1 MKIENICSSC
11 QINRKYAGKYKHV
24 SNLSILSLQDR
35 VNKIVKTPASL
46 SKLNQ
51 NKTKLYDKMKKHE
64 IVEELRQRNV
74 EFLSKLPAK
83 KLQSFFDFEMH
94 GLQRLHALLFGQS
107 NFNLQSLNLYS
118 YEILTHEH
126 LHDFMNYI
134 KNLFEE
140 LPLHLPE
147 EKKRKVAWHHQFFF

>member
-1 MKIENICSSC
+1 
-11 QINRKYAGKYKHV
+11 
-24 SNLSILSLQDR
+24 
-35 VNKIVKTPASL
+35 
-46 SKLNQ
+46 
-51 NKTKLYDKMKKHE
+51 MKKHE

-147 EKKRKVAWHHQFFF
+147 EKKRKVA